1 MIPIGIDVL
10 KAIISIGIVNA
21 AVAAS
26 AMDARLKLCGR

>member
-1 MIPIGIDVL
+1 MGIDVL
-10 KAIISIGIVNA
+10 KAMINMGIVNA

>member
-10 KAIISIGIVNA
+10 KAMITIGIVNA

-26 AMDARLKLCGR
+26 AIDARLKLCGR